1 MVLLAFLA
9 PIPAQEI
16 ENATEKLIFSWNE
29 ARKGL
34 GRRMLMMEPEAE
46 GHAGPRGEEYWR
58 EQCAALQ
65 AEVAEWRSKAEE
77 RREEMEEVEASFA
90 EFMESSKALEQEME
104 RDLQRSEKKN
114 DETSRALSLLKL
126 QHEDLLVRRP
136 LALSSAG
143 KKRGDTH
150 APHNMAGSSLERLLL
165 LVVVVGGRPSMPV

>member
-1 MVLLAFLA
+1 MAFGVVGVFGA
-9 PIPAQEI
+9 KPAQEI
-16 ENATEKLIFSWNE
+16 ENAMEKVIFSWNE
-29 ARKGL
+29 ARKEL

-46 GHAGPRGEEYWR
+46 GHAGPHGEEYWR
-58 EQCAALQ
+58 ERCAALQ

-143 KKRGDTH
+143 KKRGDTRTTQYGRQLTRTL
-150 APHNMAGSSLERLLL
+150 AAAAC
-165 LVVVVGGRPSMPV
+165 GGGLGGG

>member
-1 MVLLAFLA
+1 
-9 PIPAQEI
+9 
-16 ENATEKLIFSWNE
+16 
-29 ARKGL
+29 
-34 GRRMLMMEPEAE
+34 MMEPEAE
-46 GHAGPRGEEYWR
+46 GHAGPHGEEYWR
-58 EQCAALQ
+58 ERCAALQ

-136 LALSSAG
+136 LAPPQPNGSC
-143 KKRGDTH
+143 RHEERRNTH
-150 APHNMAGSSLERLLL
+150 THTYKHTMLYGSSFEGLAAA
-165 LVVVVGGRPSMPV
+165 GGGGAGGGGG